1 MSSPI
6 LATAVAAKDDAD
18 EGGKSVELKTV
29 KTMRKYRSQTLKDY
43 QIMIEYKHLKHHAP
57 RGMYVLPSFTDRR
70 CWHGVVF
77 LRQGLYKRGIFKF
90 IVSGGKGA
98 KEGATRGR
106 RVRGEWGLREVSGTG
121 GGRSAGC
128 ARGLWAERIGRVR
141 VGEVSLVKSDE
152 MGR

>member
-90 IVSGGKGA
+90 IVSGGKRA
-98 KEGATRGR
+98 KEGSTRGR
-106 RVRGEWGLREVSGTG
+106 RGGDEGAGSG
-121 GGRSAGC
+121 GC
-128 ARGLWAERIGRVR
+128 G
-141 VGEVSLVKSDE
+141 K
-152 MGR
+152 

>member
-1 MSSPI
+1 MNRHTDEHHPFESPALRAAPPPKTMSSPI

-98 KEGATRGR
+98 KRGR
-106 RVRGEWGLREVSGTG
+106 RG
-121 GGRSAGC
+121 GGMC
-128 ARGLWAERIGRVR
+128 ARSGDCG
-141 VGEVSLVKSDE
+141 K
-152 MGR
+152 